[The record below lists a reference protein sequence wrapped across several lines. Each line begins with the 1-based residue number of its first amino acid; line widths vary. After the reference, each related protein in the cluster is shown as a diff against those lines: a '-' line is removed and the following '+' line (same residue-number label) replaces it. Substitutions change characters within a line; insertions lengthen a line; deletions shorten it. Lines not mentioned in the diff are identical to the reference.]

1 MLAKF
6 QKKICGFFL
15 GGGFEISQKK
25 NVNGYKWGGYT
36 TPIDGLKFDGKLIDE
51 KTPAGF
57 GGSFPTRARGSNSV
71 CTNVVVTRAV
81 EVPNGTQT
89 SVFGHPVGLALAS
102 GKSHS
107 FSRH

>member
-1 MLAKF
+1 M
-6 QKKICGFFL
+6 
-15 GGGFEISQKK
+15 
-25 NVNGYKWGGYT
+25 GGYT
-36 TPIDGLKFDGKLIDE
+36 TPIDGQKFDGKLVDE
-51 KTPAGF
+51 KPWLFWAVPF
-57 GGSFPTRARGSNSV
+57 QRARGSNSV

-89 SVFGHPVGLALAS
+89 SVFGPPVGLALAS